1 MNCLP
6 QSLHLYICLEPL
18 RPFFTTFEEPQKKH
32 FFYHIINNIVQR
44 YENQIIEG
52 YLILL
57 FVHPAYFI
65 DYAANHPEVT
75 LDEYEKIQE
84 VIEDYDDIKELKRR
98 VSQVSTG
105 HDSPLNATSFASKG
119 KLV

>member
-1 MNCLP
+1 LGNELVP
-6 QSLHLYICLEPL
+6 IATIPHEVALYFGLADENLHSG
-18 RPFFTTFEEPQKKH
+18 K
-32 FFYHIINNIVQR
+32 
-44 YENQIIEG
+44 
-52 YLILL
+52 
-57 FVHPAYFI
+57 AYFI